1 MLKLTY
7 VAGLTVSMLAISVV
21 ANAAD
26 LPLRPAPPPVAPVPY
41 VAPTPYTWTGWYIG
55 GNLGAGWNQG
65 NVSDTLFGLSFSNQ
79 SNNGVFVGGGQV
91 GGNFQFYN
99 NFVVG
104 VEADFDWAANNN
116 NSGTATV
123 AGNTIQLTSTD
134 RWITTVAGRFGYAV
148 DRVLFYGKAGGG
160 WVGNNSFTVTNV
172 TTGTSITGSNNNTN
186 SGWLA
191 GGGIEWAFA
200 PYWSVK
206 AEYDY
211 LGLNNQSVT
220 VPAAVPVLG
229 GDTFSTSNRDV
240 QMFTVGI
247 NYLFYGR

>member
-1 MLKLTY
+1 MFKLSHAVVLTTSILAM
-7 VAGLTVSMLAISVV
+7 AGA

-26 LPLRPAPPPVAPVPY
+26 LPPQPPPPPMAPVPY
-41 VAPTPYTWTGWYIG
+41 VAPPPYVWTGWYIG

-91 GGNFQFYN
+91 GFNFQFYN

-104 VEADFDWAANNN
+104 AEADFDWAANNN

-123 AGNTIQLTSTD
+123 LGNTIQVTSND
-134 RWITTVAGRFGYAV
+134 RWITTVAGRFGYAL

-160 WVGNNSFTVTNV
+160 WVGNNSFTITNV
-172 TTGTSITGSNNNTN
+172 TTGTSVSGSNNSTN
-186 SGWLA
+186 SGWLVGA
-191 GGGIEWAFA
+191 GIEWAFA

-220 VPAAVPVLG
+220 LPATVPVLA

-247 NYLFYGR
+247 NWLFYGR

>member
-1 MLKLTY
+1 MFKLSQAA
-7 VAGLTVSMLAISVV
+7 VLTTAMLAISAA

-26 LPLRPAPPPVAPVPY
+26 LPVPPPPPPVAPVPY
-41 VAPTPYTWTGWYIG
+41 VAPAYVWTGWYIG
-55 GNLGAGWNQG
+55 ANLGAGWNQG
-65 NVSDTLFGLSFSNQ
+65 NVSDTLFGLGFGNQ
-79 SNNGVFVGGGQV
+79 GNNGVFVGGGQV

-104 VEADFDWAANNN
+104 IEADFDWAANNN

-123 AGNTIQLTSTD
+123 LGNTIQVTSTD

-148 DRVLFYGKAGGG
+148 NRVLFYGKAGGG

-172 TTGTSITGSNNNTN
+172 TTGTSVTGSNNNTN

-200 PYWSVK
+200 PNWSVK

-229 GDTFSTSNRDV
+229 GDTFSTNNRDV
-240 QMFTVGI
+240 QMFTVGV
-247 NYLFYGR
+247 NFLFYGR